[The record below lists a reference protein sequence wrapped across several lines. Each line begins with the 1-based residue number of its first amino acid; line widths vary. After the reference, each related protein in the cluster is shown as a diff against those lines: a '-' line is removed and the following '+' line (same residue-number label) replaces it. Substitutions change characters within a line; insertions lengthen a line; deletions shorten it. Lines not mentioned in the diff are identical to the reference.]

1 MKVHQEES
9 VVPKSRVRRRAPFI
23 PPPKAQSAASKV
35 SGRWVA
41 PLMVGLF
48 VLGLAW
54 IVLYYIAPDGVPV
67 MKSLGNANLLIG
79 FGLLGAGFVTAT
91 RWK

>member
-1 MKVHQEES
+1 
-9 VVPKSRVRRRAPFI
+9 VPKSRIRRKGVFT
-23 PPPKAQSAASKV
+23 PPPEHVPASAKV

-41 PLMVGLF
+41 PLMVGF
-48 VLGLAW
+48 FIVGLAW
-54 IVLYYIAPDGVPV
+54 IVIYYIAPDGIPV

-79 FGLLGAGFVTAT
+79 FGLLGCGFITAT

>member
-1 MKVHQEES
+1 
-9 VVPKSRVRRRAPFI
+9 VPKSRVRRKAPFT
-23 PPPKAQSAASKV
+23 PPPQGGSKASQM

-41 PLMVGLF
+41 PLMIGFF

-54 IVLYYIAPDGVPV
+54 IVVYYVDANV
-67 MKSLGNANLLIG
+67 MPFNGNINVLVG
-79 FGLLGAGFVTAT
+79 FGLLGAGFITAT

>member
-1 MKVHQEES
+1 M
-9 VVPKSRVRRRAPFI
+9 PKSRIRRKGAFT
-23 PPPKAQSAASKV
+23 PPPQPVPASAKV

-41 PLMVGLF
+41 PLMVGFFL
-48 VLGLAW
+48 VGLAW
-54 IVLYYIAPDGVPV
+54 IVIYYIAPDSVPV

-79 FGLLGAGFVTAT
+79 FGLLGGGFITAT

>member
-1 MKVHQEES
+1 M
-9 VVPKSRVRRRAPFI
+9 PKSRVRRKAPFT
-23 PPPKAQSAASKV
+23 PPQQGVPKSARI

-41 PLMVGLF
+41 PLMIGFFIV
-48 VLGLAW
+48 GLAW
-54 IVLYYIAPDGVPV
+54 IVVYYVDANV
-67 MKSLGNANLLIG
+67 MPFNGNINVLVG

>member
-1 MKVHQEES
+1 
-9 VVPKSRVRRRAPFI
+9 
-23 PPPKAQSAASKV
+23 
-35 SGRWVA
+35 
-41 PLMVGLF
+41 MVGLF

-54 IVLYYIAPDGVPV
+54 IVVYYIAPDGVPV
-67 MKSLGNANLLIG
+67 MKSIGNANLLIG

>member
-1 MKVHQEES
+1 M
-9 VVPKSRVRRRAPFI
+9 PKSRVRRKVPFV
-23 PPPKAQSAASKV
+23 PPPKGQSAASKI

-41 PLMVGLF
+41 PLMVAFF

-54 IVLYYIAPDGVPV
+54 IVVFYISPDGVPI
-67 MKSLGNANLLIG
+67 MKSIGNANLLIG